1 MINDQDKTRD
11 TLQYVFF
18 FFFVVEVVV
27 ARGAAEGCE
36 EIGDEYIRQFR
47 DYFSFDVRSDLR
59 STTRRTANTTC
70 NLSSLYSVE
79 VV

>member
-1 MINDQDKTRD
+1 MINDEDKTRD

-18 FFFVVEVVV
+18 FFVVKVVV
-27 ARGAAEGCE
+27 ARGAAKGCE
-36 EIGDEYIRQFR
+36 EIEDEYIRQFR

-79 VV
+79 VG